1 MNNKNSM
8 SQANDSI
15 NRLTI
20 QDLPIDLVE
29 LSEKDLQDIVG
40 GCCCCCSCGGG
51 GGGGKK
57 TAGGY
62 VGDVVDF
69 LIALF

>member
-29 LSEKDLQDIVG
+29 LSEKDLQHIVG
-40 GCCCCCSCGGG
+40 GCCCCCGG

-57 TAGGY
+57 T
-62 VGDVVDF
+62 VGDYIGDAIDF
-69 LIALF
+69 LIDLF